1 MIIKE
6 KVFQTR
12 SEFNSFVDRKKLQN
26 ARAYEDIDARAIE
39 EILRAYKGQSRITVI
54 IFKDR

>member
-12 SEFNSFVDRKKLQN
+12 SEFNSFVDRKKLQT
-26 ARAYEDIDARAIE
+26 ARAYEEIDAKALD
-39 EILRAYKGQSRITVI
+39 EILKTSKGQSRMTII

>member
-12 SEFNSFVDRKKLQN
+12 SEFNSFIDRKKLQN
-26 ARAYEDIDARAIE
+26 ARAYEDIDSKAID
-39 EILRAYKGQSRITVI
+39 EILKTIKGQSRITII

>member
-12 SEFNSFVDRKKLQN
+12 SEFNSFIERKKLQN
-26 ARAYEDIDARAIE
+26 SRAYEDIDSKAID
-39 EILRAYKGQSRITVI
+39 EILKTIKGQSRITII

>member
-6 KVFQTR
+6 KIFRNR
-12 SEFNSFVDRKKLQN
+12 SEFNSFVERKKLKN
-26 ARAYEDIDARAIE
+26 ARAYEDIDSKAID
-39 EILRAYKGQSRITVI
+39 EILKASKGQSRMTII